1 MENFEY
7 FALMILSIFGVYQ
20 LNRSNKISKEFN
32 RVNNDLIK
40 YQTLDENK
48 INLDDESYP
57 FNKTLKDLEE
67 TIEKIDQSYEG
78 YLTTKEGFNSKLDD
92 LKNVTSRLNLTLS
105 SNQKRGNWGEIQVE
119 KILEDSGLVKG
130 QNFDAQK
137 PMESGKIP
145 DITIYLP
152 EGQILNLD
160 VKFPLNNY
168 MRYLRCFGKKK

>member
-78 YLTTKEGFNSKLDD
+78 YLTTKEGFNSKLD
-92 LKNVTSRLNLTLS
+92 N
-105 SNQKRGNWGEIQVE
+105 RG
-119 KILEDSGLVKG
+119 K
-130 QNFDAQK
+130 
-137 PMESGKIP
+137 KIP
-145 DITIYLP
+145 I
-152 EGQILNLD
+152 
-160 VKFPLNNY
+160 
-168 MRYLRCFGKKK
+168 